1 MHFLRLMTQPAG
13 EKHEKR
19 GENMNW
25 ITQKT
30 TRGLGYIALVF
41 MASSCAAPA
50 APDYNTIGRQFSEV
64 LQNSHFSRERFSAS
78 LYAKFLDCY
87 LQSIDPQHLYFT
99 QEDVNALHKKY
110 GDSFGDYL
118 LNRETSNLAQ
128 ELYGMYAERALRHIA
143 QAEAI
148 LHEYEKNP
156 PKFDSDRVVPRTR
169 RKLPRAK
176 DDAELDQVWR
186 CQVEDMLLS
195 EVCRRENVARLAA
208 EKGKPDPNAK
218 EPSPT
223 AKILARLKRVRMEVQ
238 EADEEDM
245 VTHLLNAVAH
255 VYDPHSDYMGA
266 REEKQ
271 FKDMIKASLVGI
283 GAQLRE
289 DDDGST
295 KIEGIVKGGPA
306 DKNGQLKLGDHVVAV
321 DTNGDGNWTDILFMS
336 IDKVVNLIRG
346 KKDVPVRLRVQSAES
361 GDERIIT
368 IVRDEVPMSE
378 SLAGARIV
386 DLHEQGPQGE
396 VRTYRLG
403 ILTLPS
409 FYVDIDGGNVHCATD
424 VRRIL
429 ARMVRE
435 KVQGLV
441 LDLRT
446 NGGGSLEEVRKMVG
460 FFTGAGPVVQ
470 VKDARGQVE
479 RLTVS
484 GKPIFHGDL
493 VVLTSKASAS
503 ASEIFAGA
511 MKDYGRAVIVGD
523 DTTFGKGTVQVPR
536 SLADYMPFFSAR
548 EGCGLIKVTVQK
560 FYRINGASTQLKG
573 VSSDI
578 ELPTVTS
585 GMQIGEAE
593 MDHAMPYDAIAKA
606 GGYVCGTHTSAILP
620 RLRELSAARVAKDED
635 LQNNVWYANYR
646 RRIIKENSYS
656 LNKEKRQAQIAE
668 LRDFKKKSDATRKQR
683 YEAMSK
689 DDASKLTIYRLKLTD
704 LDKGELPLATKED
717 KDNFMREA
725 KDPEEELEDNL
736 DYPSD
741 LDPVLREALYITRD
755 MIDLR

>member
-1 MHFLRLMTQPAG
+1 MSETRA
-13 EKHEKR
+13 
-19 GENMNW
+19 NMNW
-25 ITQKT
+25 IIKKT
-30 TRGLGYIALVF
+30 RELGSAALALLVF
-41 MASSCAAPA
+41 GCDALAT
-50 APDYNTIGRQFSEV
+50 PDYNTIGRQFSEI
-64 LQNSHFSRERFSAS
+64 LQNSHFSRERFSAAM
-78 LYAKFLDCY
+78 YAKFLDCY

-99 QEDVNALHKKY
+99 QEDVEALHKKY

-118 LNRETSNLAQ
+118 LNRETSSLAQ

-143 QAEAI
+143 QAEEI
-148 LHEYEKNP
+148 LREYEKNP
-156 PKFDSDRVVPRTR
+156 PAFDSDRAVPRTR

-176 DDAELDQVWR
+176 NDAELDRVWR
-186 CQVEDMLLS
+186 DQVEDMMLS

-218 EPSPT
+218 EPSPA

-271 FKDMIKASLVGI
+271 FKDMIKASLVGV

-321 DTNGDGNWTDILFMS
+321 DANGDGNWTDILFMS

-378 SLAGARIV
+378 SLASARII
-386 DLHEQGPQGE
+386 DLREGGPQGE

-429 ARMVRE
+429 MRMMRE

-441 LDLRT
+441 IDLRA

-484 GKPIFHGDL
+484 GKPIFPGEL

-536 SLADYMPFFSAR
+536 SLADYMPFFSVR

-593 MDHAMPYDAIAKA
+593 MDHAMPYDAIAPA
-606 GGYVCGTHTSAILP
+606 GRYVPGRHIASILP
-620 RLRELSAARVAKDED
+620 RLRELSAERVAGDRD

-646 RRIIKENSYS
+646 RRLIKENSTS

-668 LRDFKKKSDATRKQR
+668 LRDFKKKSDEDRKKR
-683 YEAMSK
+683 YEVMSK
-689 DDASKLTIYRLKLTD
+689 EDADRFTIYRLKLKD
-704 LDKGELPLATKED
+704 LDCGELPLATKED

-725 KDPEEELEDNL
+725 KDPEEELEDTL

-741 LDPVLREALYITRD
+741 LDPVLRESLYIARD